1 MSVVSSAYFTT
12 TVSFPIALRSEI
24 MTTIVVNASTNW
36 QTIPKQTNY
45 NLADKKGPI
54 RSKMPICIGSFYG
67 CELTQSIVVF
77 MAVYLRC
84 SSGGK
89 LPLSVF
95 SESPPLFNTCIEGN
109 TIGILQHY

>member
-36 QTIPKQTNY
+36 QTIPTQTNY

-77 MAVYLRC
+77 MDSLFTVFKWWETTAVGIFRPHLYLIPTL
-84 SSGGK
+84 K
-89 LPLSVF
+89 VIP
-95 SESPPLFNTCIEGN
+95 
-109 TIGILQHY
+109 